1 MHRHAVLFAFGS
13 YLGASTVAWAQPPG
27 AAPEGPVIHPEF
39 RDNRFDYDPF
49 FYNQPN
55 PVDPDDL
62 DYEIEPLNRDDPLYS
77 PWQGQRAYEL
87 DPYDASRYGF
97 PHDFLRE
104 GLKAALARQ
113 GASFDFQVQLHPRPT
128 PEAIEDSTV
137 TWSEAEM
144 PFVKV
149 ATLEIPP
156 QDFDT
161 PERREFGENLSFNPW
176 RCLPEHR
183 PLGGVGRAR
192 RQVYPALSA
201 TRHGRNAAP
210 SNEPE

>member
-1 MHRHAVLFAFGS
+1 MAWPPPSRFALQRTARRGDFMHRHAVLFAFGS

-97 PHDFLRE
+97 P
-104 GLKAALARQ
+104 
-113 GASFDFQVQLHPRPT
+113 PY
-128 PEAIEDSTV
+128 
-137 TWSEAEM
+137 
-144 PFVKV
+144 PFYVP
-149 ATLEIPP
+149 LPP
-156 QDFDT
+156 
-161 PERREFGENLSFNPW
+161 
-176 RCLPEHR
+176 
-183 PLGGVGRAR
+183 
-192 RQVYPALSA
+192 
-201 TRHGRNAAP
+201 
-210 SNEPE
+210 EPEPEEPAPQPDPNQPNVR